1 MVILIVI
8 LVIFFGVLL
17 VIGINSK
24 IVREFFK
31 YKGVEAKNLSDIEL
45 EFLRI
50 LNEHRE
56 SIGLPILIAEKLAS
70 EVCLK
75 QNIEDIKN
83 NEPPSHK
90 YWHEMRIASKVN
102 PDNCSHICAN
112 EYSTANGL
120 FIGYMG
126 SKSGHKEALEHPT
139 RTHIGISFMNYRN
152 HILLTQY

>member
-31 YKGVEAKNLSDIEL
+31 YKGVQAKNLSDIEL

-70 EVCLK
+70 EVCFK
-75 QNIEDIKN
+75 QNLEDIKN
-83 NEPPSHK
+83 NKPASHEH
-90 YWHEMRIASKVN
+90 WDRMRREAKVN
-102 PDNCSHICAN
+102 VDNCGHVYGNNHVSAQ
-112 EYSTANGL
+112 GL
-120 FIGYMG
+120 FDSYMA
-126 SKSGHKEALEHPT
+126 SPFGHKEQLEHKI
-139 RTHIGISFMNYRN
+139 RTHIGISFYQRRS
-152 HILLTQY
+152 HILITKY

>member
-17 VIGINSK
+17 VVGLNSK
-24 IVREFFK
+24 VVREFFK

-50 LNEHRE
+50 LNDHRQ

-75 QNIEDIKN
+75 QNLEDIKN
-83 NEPPSHK
+83 NEPASHEH
-90 YWHEMRIASKVN
+90 WDRMRREAKVN
-102 PDNCSHICAN
+102 IDNCSHIYAN
-112 EYSTANGL
+112 NYTTANG
-120 FIGYMG
+120 FFNGYM
-126 SKSGHKEALEHPT
+126 SSTKGHKEALEHPT